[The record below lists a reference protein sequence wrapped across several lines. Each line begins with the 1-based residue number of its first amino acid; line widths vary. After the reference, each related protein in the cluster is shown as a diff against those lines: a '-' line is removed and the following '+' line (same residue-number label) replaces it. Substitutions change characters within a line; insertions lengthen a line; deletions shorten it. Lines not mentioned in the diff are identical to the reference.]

1 MRKQS
6 VGFLK
11 ELLRAP
17 SPSGYEQP
25 AMDVV
30 RDYVADF
37 ADEVKTDVHGNVIAA
52 INPEGS
58 PRVMLA
64 GHCDQIGMIVKWIN
78 DDGYIYFASIGG
90 IDAAVLS
97 GLRVLV
103 HTDSGPISGVVGR
116 TAIHLLSAEQR
127 GKASSI
133 DKFWIDIG
141 AKNKKAVEK
150 LVTIGD
156 AVTFDVPVTDLQ
168 QDLIASPGVDDK
180 IGGHICMEALRLL
193 SKDKPSCA
201 VFAVATVQEEIGMR
215 GATTSTYSVNPD
227 IGIAVDVSHT
237 TDYPGSDK
245 KRVGDV
251 KLGGGPVLDRGANIN
266 PALWQM
272 LRDSAKA
279 AKIPVQLVA
288 APSGT
293 GTDANAMQLSR
304 GGTATALIGVPNR
317 YMHTPSE
324 VISLKDAEQAAKLI
338 AATVRSIDEKT
349 DFIPK

>member
-227 IGIAVDVSHT
+227 IGIAVDVTHT

>member
-1 MRKQS
+1 M
-6 VGFLK
+6 
-11 ELLRAP
+11 
-17 SPSGYEQP
+17 
-25 AMDVV
+25 
-30 RDYVADF
+30 
-37 ADEVKTDVHGNVIAA
+37 T
-52 INPEGS
+52 
-58 PRVMLA
+58 
-64 GHCDQIGMIVKWIN
+64 
-78 DDGYIYFASIGG
+78 
-90 IDAAVLS
+90 
-97 GLRVLV
+97 
-103 HTDSGPISGVVGR
+103 
-116 TAIHLLSAEQR
+116 
-127 GKASSI
+127 
-133 DKFWIDIG
+133 
-141 AKNKKAVEK
+141 
-150 LVTIGD
+150 
-156 AVTFDVPVTDLQ
+156 
-168 QDLIASPGVDDK
+168 
-180 IGGHICMEALRLL
+180 
-193 SKDKPSCA
+193 
-201 VFAVATVQEEIGMR
+201 
-215 GATTSTYSVNPD
+215 
-227 IGIAVDVSHT
+227 HT

>member
-215 GATTSTYSVNPD
+215 GATPAR
-227 IGIAVDVSHT
+227 IASI
-237 TDYPGSDK
+237 PIS
-245 KRVGDV
+245 
-251 KLGGGPVLDRGANIN
+251 
-266 PALWQM
+266 AL
-272 LRDSAKA
+272 
-279 AKIPVQLVA
+279 P
-288 APSGT
+288 
-293 GTDANAMQLSR
+293 
-304 GGTATALIGVPNR
+304 
-317 YMHTPSE
+317 
-324 VISLKDAEQAAKLI
+324 
-338 AATVRSIDEKT
+338 
-349 DFIPK
+349 